1 VVTSTSRPGEEAN
14 PNDDDAD
21 TEASA
26 IQKVLDKAKEKEEAK
41 TTLVEDLDEIELEDN
56 DDFEQNFKHLEGES
70 GEPPKRRERVGTSD
84 KKEGDDD
91 YDEVNVDDEDDEEG
105 KKGSNKPNITVR
117 ITKSN
122 ASKMAGKGTVLTSDN
137 YDYSMMDELFGI
149 LESEH
154 GGEEIE
160 AILCGYFNKIVQ
172 ALLNKIKIKMLHY
185 MLIKRKGD
193 IFSKLLNVLQHHS
206 LAQLIVEL
214 MQVKIPSQE
223 KMSGDKESDGDEAE
237 SPVKQA
243 EELQP
248 ENMTTEQQM
257 RQILNEKRQEVI
269 STLIE
274 RLGPK
279 STDFES
285 VLNAQTVLTELSDSK
300 KIYKRIIGTRNIQT
314 LVNHACDI
322 SNRNQAY
329 ALNVL
334 ANILKQLGDYD
345 HKKDAQE
352 FIDFKIVLQKSFNDI
367 TYSSLLILRGS
378 DSQIGETPALV
389 TENQAGV

>member
-1 VVTSTSRPGEEAN
+1 MAR
-14 PNDDDAD
+14 
-21 TEASA
+21 
-26 IQKVLDKAKEKEEAK
+26 EKEEAK

-56 DDFEQNFKHLEGES
+56 DDFEQNFKHLDGES
-70 GEPPKRRERVGTSD
+70 GEPPKRRERVGT
-84 KKEGDDD
+84 
-91 YDEVNVDDEDDEEG
+91 NG

-149 LESEH
+149 LDSEH

-160 AILCGYFNKIVQ
+160 AILCGYFYKIVQ

-185 MLIKRKGD
+185 MLINRKGD
-193 IFSKLLNVLQHHS
+193 IFTKLLNVLQHHS

-223 KMSGDKESDGDEAE
+223 KMYGDKESDGDEAE
-237 SPVKQA
+237 SPVKA
-243 EELQP
+243 IEDSQP

-269 STLIE
+269 STLIDS
-274 RLGPK
+274 LGPK
-279 STDFES
+279 CADFES
-285 VLNAQTVLTELSDSK
+285 VLNAQAVLTELSDSK
-300 KIYKRIIGTRNIQT
+300 KIYKRIIDTRNIQT
-314 LVNHACDI
+314 LINHACDI

-334 ANILKQLGDYD
+334 ANILK
-345 HKKDAQE
+345 
-352 FIDFKIVLQKSFNDI
+352 
-367 TYSSLLILRGS
+367 
-378 DSQIGETPALV
+378 
-389 TENQAGV
+389 